1 MEIEIVVSSYH
12 ILDEEL
18 LHVSWLLTCNF
29 IMFNPFQMNDFII
42 VSILI
47 SHTID
52 TTKYWYS
59 PTRYTFKYH
68 VFVQN
73 VLFSNYLKLYHFAK
87 TLHTMLPFKE
97 LEKRWVWKWK
107 WSHME
112 KVGEKAFIRRCNA
125 TAACWE
131 GI

>member
-1 MEIEIVVSSYH
+1 
-12 ILDEEL
+12 
-18 LHVSWLLTCNF
+18 
-29 IMFNPFQMNDFII
+29 MFNPFQMNDFII

-47 SHTID
+47 QQNTDIPQQD
-52 TTKYWYS
+52 
-59 PTRYTFKYH
+59 TFKYH

-73 VLFSNYLKLYHFAK
+73 VPFSNYLKLYHFAK
-87 TLHTMLPFKE
+87 TLHTMLLFKE

>member
-18 LHVSWLLTCNF
+18 LHVSWLLTYNF

-47 SHTID
+47 SQSIQQNTDISQQD
-52 TTKYWYS
+52 
-59 PTRYTFKYH
+59 TFKYH

-87 TLHTMLPFKE
+87 TSHTMLPFKE